1 MVGYSHQVY
10 LKSNTEIFPWCC
22 WSFCPDQCSCS
33 FCWEALSHTSC
44 LDCVKWWLRPQ
55 WERQDK
61 SLWVI
66 RDLSKLQNL
75 YLIMF
80 VFFFQ
85 SIDWTAAVTIQ
96 TVSSSRYNKLQFT
109 GILFGSEAKTL
120 RELFLNTAQSMFTK
134 LFAMKTD
141 QNNKH
146 IINSPKYSGNVTQ
159 YKVLC
164 G

>member
-1 MVGYSHQVY
+1 
-10 LKSNTEIFPWCC
+10 
-22 WSFCPDQCSCS
+22 
-33 FCWEALSHTSC
+33 
-44 LDCVKWWLRPQ
+44 
-55 WERQDK
+55 
-61 SLWVI
+61 
-66 RDLSKLQNL
+66 
-75 YLIMF
+75 MF

-146 IINSPKYSGNVTQ
+146 ILNSPKYSGNVTQ